1 MERVVNAL
9 EILVLGMCNYILQV
23 TLWVVMLL
31 FLYSLL
37 FFLDEFIFLF
47 LT

>member
-9 EILVLGMCNYILQV
+9 EILVLGMCNYILQE

>member
-9 EILVLGMCNYILQV
+9 EILVLGMCNYILQE
-23 TLWVVMLL
+23 TLWVMMLL
-31 FLYSLL
+31 FLCALL

>member
-31 FLYSLL
+31 FLCSLL